1 LSILKILKSVLDMKK
16 YIKKGLGIVFTCFYF
31 LNLSTINAQH
41 LPCGHKTTNEDQ
53 EFLRT
58 ISNKIS
64 LKRIE
69 ATPITY
75 FPIQAFIVQT
85 SGGVVANSPL
95 QILKGITTLNENF
108 LPAQIQFYLTG
119 PIKFIVSDRF
129 FDFKESQE
137 DSLCKTNDNPNAIN
151 IYYVNSILYG
161 DGRTVAGYA
170 YYPSSSKQRV
180 LMQGTAAN
188 SIKTLTHE
196 LGHYFSLAHTFQ
208 DSDNEVVAK
217 RELVTRGT
225 GKNCN
230 TTADFICDT
239 PADPYPVEKGE
250 VTNCVYS
257 AISYDA
263 NGDLFSPDILNIMS
277 NYFYFACGTYH
288 FTPTQYDFIRST
300 ATIPNRTKLNTPAQ
314 NVPAPS
320 NLVATNI
327 EGGVNL
333 KWQDNATNEIGYFI
347 EHSLYPD
354 SGFVCLNVVN
364 IDSTQYNDYRVEP
377 NTVYYFRV
385 RAANSLNYSTVLSF
399 KTDVLYCK
407 PIYSTTCSGFSPETS
422 INSFTMTTSPVF
434 SNLNNGCSSFTLFS
448 KTPIELQSESNYS
461 FTISLD
467 GTSSY
472 YSQHVAIWIDINKNG
487 VFDVAE
493 KLFAT
498 TSSTAK
504 SSKITGSITLPK
516 LATSIQTRMRVR
528 TVSYSR
534 GEVTDP
540 CASLSNGETE
550 DYLVTITGS
559 ELGLEDESKISGLAF
574 YPNPSEGTIYIRE
587 RLKLVEVL
595 DMTGLV
601 VFSIKPETKE
611 AIDLN
616 NLNNGAYLLRTT
628 DFENKSS
635 FNKLIIEK

>member
-1 LSILKILKSVLDMKK
+1 MKK
-16 YIKKGLGIVFTCFYF
+16 QPKIGLGIIFTCFYF
-31 LNLSTINAQH
+31 FNLSSTNAQN
-41 LPCGHKTTNEDQ
+41 LPCGHKTTTENQ

-58 ISNKIS
+58 ISNRIS
-64 LKRIE
+64 LNRLE

-75 FPIQAFIVQT
+75 FPIQAFILQT

-108 LPAQIQFYLTG
+108 LPAHIQFYLTG

-129 FDFKESQE
+129 FDFKERQE
-137 DSLCKTNDNPNAIN
+137 DSLCNTNDIPNAIN
-151 IYYVNSILYG
+151 IYYVNSLLYN
-161 DGRTVAGYA
+161 DGSSIAGYA
-170 YYPSSSKQRV
+170 YSPGSSKYRV
-180 LMQGTAAN
+180 IIKGNSAN
-188 SIKTLTHE
+188 DVKTVTHE
-196 LGHYFSLAHTFQ
+196 LGHFFSLEHTFQ
-208 DSDNEVVAK
+208 DSDNADVSK

-239 PADPYPVEKGE
+239 PADPYPVERGD

-257 AISYDA
+257 SISYDV

-277 NYFYFACGTYH
+277 YYFYYTCGTYH
-288 FTPTQYDFIRST
+288 FTPMQYDFIRTT
-300 ATIPNRTKLNTPAQ
+300 ATIPNRTKLNAPAQ
-314 NVPAPS
+314 NVPAPT

-333 KWQDNATNEIGYFI
+333 KWKDNASNEIGYFI

-354 SGFVCLNVVN
+354 SGFVCLNAVN
-364 IDSTQYNDYRVEP
+364 IDSTQYNDLRVLP

-385 RAANSLNYSTVLSF
+385 RAANSLNYSAVLSF

-407 PIYSTTCSGFSPETS
+407 PVYTTTCSGFSPETS
-422 INSFTMTTSPVF
+422 INSFTMTTSPIF

-448 KTPIELQSESNYS
+448 KTPIALQSELNYP

-467 GTSSY
+467 VGSAGY
-472 YSQHVAIWIDINKNG
+472 YAQHVAIWIDINKDG
-487 VFDVAE
+487 VFDVTE

-516 LATSIQTRMRVR
+516 LVTSIQTRMRVR
-528 TVSYSR
+528 TGSYTR
-534 GEVTDP
+534 GDVTDP
-540 CASLSNGETE
+540 CATIYNGETE
-550 DYLVTITGS
+550 DYVVTITGS
-559 ELGLEDESKISGLAF
+559 GLGLEDESKVNELSF
-574 YPNPSEGTIYIRE
+574 YPNPSEGTIYLRE
-587 RLKLVEVL
+587 RLKLVEIL

-611 AIDLN
+611 AIDIHLA
-616 NLNNGAYLLRTT
+616 NGAYLLRSI
-628 DFENKSS
+628 DFENKAS